1 MKHIVLL
8 LAALALVLVQGTAD
22 ARDVKEIGKAM
33 SKPIELHNS
42 ADRHF
47 HTTFKHNTHREVP
60 CHTCH
65 HEEGSAGIYSP
76 CSECHATSGPR
87 QADPMSVYQAFHSKH
102 ERSCLSCH
110 KQLLNADP
118 VRFALFR
125 GCRPCHIS
133 PKGQAEFQARYQAS
147 AVREDFNLKQTEA
160 AEAEAAA
167 QQALAIAKQKKE
179 AAKAAE
185 EKLTA
190 LLKQAESLKA
200 KRLDAEKAALK
211 AFKEEQKAVKAE
223 APKAEAKPAA
233 EPKAEAKSAKSAK

>member
-1 MKHIVLL
+1 MKHIVLR

-47 HTTFKHNTHREVP
+47 HTTFNHSTHRAVP

-65 HEEGSAGIYSP
+65 HEEGSDGIYSP
-76 CSECHATSGPR
+76 CSECHATAGPHET
-87 QADPMSVYQAFHSKH
+87 DPMSVFQAFHSRH

-110 KQLLNADP
+110 KKMLNADP
-118 VRFALFR
+118 ERYALFR
-125 GCRPCHIS
+125 GCRPCHVS
-133 PKGQAEFQARYQAS
+133 PKGQAEYKARFQAI
-147 AVREDFNLKQTEA
+147 AVKEELALKQAEA

-167 QQALAIAKQKKE
+167 QLALAVAKQKKD

-185 EKLTA
+185 TKLAA
-190 LLKQAESLKA
+190 LLQQAESHKA
-200 KRLDAEKAALK
+200 KRLETEKAALK
-211 AFKEEQKAVKAE
+211 AFEEEQKAAKTA
-223 APKAEAKPAA
+223 APKAEAKTAA
-233 EPKAEAKSAKSAK
+233 EPKAEAKAAK

>member
-8 LAALALVLVQGTAD
+8 LAALALVLAQGTAD

-47 HTTFKHNTHREVP
+47 HTTFNHKT
-60 CHTCH
+60 
-65 HEEGSAGIYSP
+65 
-76 CSECHATSGPR
+76 HATSGPR

-110 KQLLNADP
+110 KRLLNSDP
-118 VRFALFR
+118 KRFALFR